1 VFEVLFFSCANSNIP
16 LFLSLNNGGSIT
28 TMANKKTSRLIM
40 KNIWTISSEFMC
52 SVPWC
57 TIDFQI
63 QDKNKS

>member
-1 VFEVLFFSCANSNIP
+1 MP